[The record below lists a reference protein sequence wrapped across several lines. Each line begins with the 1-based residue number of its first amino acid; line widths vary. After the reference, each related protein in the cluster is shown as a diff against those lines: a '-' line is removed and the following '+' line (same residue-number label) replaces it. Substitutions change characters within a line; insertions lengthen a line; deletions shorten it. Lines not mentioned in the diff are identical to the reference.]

1 MRILIL
7 NLRDH
12 THPQAG
18 GAEIFTH
25 EVAKRWAAD
34 GHAVTLIASSFAGAE
49 RTEVIDGIRIIRL
62 GNYYTVRSQARTYYR
77 THLRGNCDVV
87 VDEYTNIPFLAPR
100 FVREPVIF
108 LVHEVVGAKHLAVL
122 PPGIAHLMYYVV
134 EPRWYASYRNVDTVT
149 VSNSTR
155 DDLLK
160 FGITNIRVVPEGL
173 GNEPLKEVPPKEEVA
188 TFLFVG
194 LLKKANLV
202 DECIRAFEII
212 ESEIPEARLWIVGR
226 GAQRDKLE
234 AMANGLHVEFFG
246 YVDDARKIDL
256 MQRAHAVL
264 VPGIREGWGLVI
276 TEANAC
282 GTPAIAYDIVGY
294 RDAVRDGETG
304 MLTEATPK
312 AMARAAIHFARE
324 TDLQRR
330 LSESALRWSR
340 QFSWDETAAAFLNE
354 IDAVI
359 GQIQRRRSAQ
369 GIGVNAGATDAFRV

>member
-12 THPQAG
+12 MHPHAG
-18 GAEIFTH
+18 GAEVFTH
-25 EVAKRWAAD
+25 EVAKRWVAL
-34 GHAVTLIASSFAGAE
+34 GHAVTIIASSFVGGA
-49 RTEVIDGIRIIRL
+49 RTEVIDGVRIIRL
-62 GNYYTVRSQARTYYR
+62 GNYLTVRSEARRYYR
-77 THLRGNCDVV
+77 KHLRGNCDVV

-100 FVREPVIF
+100 FVHEPVIF
-108 LVHEVVGAKHLAVL
+108 LVHEVVGAKHFAVL
-122 PPGIAHLMYYVV
+122 PPGVSHLMHYVL
-134 EPRWYASYRNVDTVT
+134 EPRWYACYRNVDTVT

-155 DDLLK
+155 DDLQN
-160 FGITNIRVVPEGL
+160 FGINKIRVVPQGL
-173 GNEPLKEVPPKEEVA
+173 GNEPLEKVPPKEDVP

-234 AMANGLHVEFFG
+234 ALANGLRVEFFG
-246 YVDDARKIDL
+246 YVDDARKVDL

-282 GTPAIAYDIVGY
+282 GTPAIAYNIVGH
-294 RDAVRDGETG
+294 RDAVKDGETG
-304 MLTEATPK
+304 VLTEATPE
-312 AMARAAIHFARE
+312 ALARAAIRFARE
-324 TDLQRR
+324 TDLQQR

-340 QFSWDETAAAFLNE
+340 QFSWDGTAAAFLNE
-354 IDAVI
+354 IEAVI
-359 GQIQRRRSAQ
+359 GRGETRRTAR
-369 GIGVNAGATDAFRV
+369 GVGANAGAF

>member
-12 THPQAG
+12 THPSAG
-18 GAEIFTH
+18 GAEVFTH
-25 EVAKRWAAD
+25 EVAKRWVAQ
-34 GHAVTLIASSFAGAE
+34 GHAVTLIASNFAGGAP
-49 RTEVIDGIRIIRL
+49 TEVIDGIRIIRL
-62 GNYYTVRSQARTYYR
+62 GNYLTVRSEARTYYR
-77 THLRGNCDVV
+77 KHLGGNCDVV

-122 PPGIAHLMYYVV
+122 PPGIAHLMHYFM
-134 EPRWYASYRNVDTVT
+134 EPRWYACYRNVDTVT

-155 DDLLK
+155 DELQK
-160 FGITNIRVVPEGL
+160 FGINKVRVVPQGL
-173 GNEPLKEVPPKEEVA
+173 DIEPLEEVPPKEEVP

-194 LLKKANLV
+194 LLKKANLP

-234 AMANGLHVEFFG
+234 AMAKGLNVEFFG
-246 YVDDARKIDL
+246 YVDDARKVEL
-256 MQRAHAVL
+256 MQRAHAML
-264 VPGIREGWGLVI
+264 VPGIREGWGMVI

-304 MLTEATPK
+304 VLTEATPE

-324 TDLQRR
+324 TGLQRR
-330 LSESALRWSR
+330 LSERALSWSS
-340 QFSWDETAAAFLNE
+340 QFSWDTTAAAFLNE
-354 IDAVI
+354 IEAVV
-359 GQIQRRRSAQ
+359 GRGERRRTAQ
-369 GIGVNAGATDAFRV
+369 GISANAGAF